1 MKRLIARGELRWPNL
16 PSWEGNCPPV
26 GGEAWDLDG
35 SGLSWVLPSGMVALA
50 VKALQTGVSPTQLR
64 INPKVESYAMRM
76 GLHKILGHPEPDVR
90 HHGSAGERFTELST
104 VTQAMA
110 PPESSAL
117 CQQIASVMSQG
128 NEGLRRLFEYIL
140 GELVANVRQHAGR
153 PGIVMAQAYPTSH
166 EVEFAIGDWGIG
178 IRQGLSQNPNFALAS
193 EHEALELAIRP
204 NTSGKDWAG
213 APGYG
218 TRENSGN
225 GLFTLS
231 FLAREAGGKFLL
243 ASGGWALYIWGE
255 RTRIQPLQ
263 CAFPGTLVSLR
274 FPHGGMDL
282 TRLLGE
288 ASKKRGLANRQD
300 DLIFE

>member
-1 MKRLIARGELRWPNL
+1 MKRLIARAELRWPNL
-16 PSWEGNCPPV
+16 PTWEGGCPPST
-26 GGEAWDLDG
+26 GEDWELDG
-35 SGLSWVLPSGMVALA
+35 SGLSWVLPQGMVALA
-50 VKALQTGVSPTQLR
+50 VKALQTGVRPAQLR
-64 INPKVESYAMRM
+64 INSKVESYAQRM
-76 GLHKILGHPEPDVR
+76 GLHQLLGHSEPGVR
-90 HHGSAGERFTELST
+90 HHGSPGERFTELKPI
-104 VTQAMA
+104 TQAMTPA
-110 PPESSAL
+110 DSSVL
-117 CQQIASVMSQG
+117 CQQIATVMAQG
-128 NEGLRRLFEYIL
+128 NENLRRLFEYIL
-140 GELVANVRQHAGR
+140 GELIANVRQHAGR
-153 PGIVMAQAYPTSH
+153 PGLVMAQSYSSTH

-178 IRQGLSQNPNFALAS
+178 IQQGLSQNPNFAHIG
-193 EHEALELAIRP
+193 EDEALELAIRP

-243 ASGGWALYIWGE
+243 ASRGWALYIWGE
-255 RTRIQPLQ
+255 RTRLQPLQ
-263 CAFPGTLVSLR
+263 CSFPGTLVSLR
-274 FPHGGMDL
+274 FPYGGMDL